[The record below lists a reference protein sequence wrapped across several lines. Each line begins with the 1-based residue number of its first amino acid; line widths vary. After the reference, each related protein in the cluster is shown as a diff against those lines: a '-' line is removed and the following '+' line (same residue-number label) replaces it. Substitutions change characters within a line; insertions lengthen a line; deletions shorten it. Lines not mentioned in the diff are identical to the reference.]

1 MLDTEEPAPREGTSR
16 SRVIALLLETGGIA
30 LALVVAVWAL
40 ARFWQIARAE
50 SATAAADVLAALAVL
65 LGGFVGG
72 IVLWGMA
79 ELIRRLDALPAALEH
94 SSARTRAIESLP
106 PAASPAP
113 LLNDAQGATIV
124 ELLREVRDIS
134 LLTPEE
140 RTKRL
145 ETAGR
150 ALAAELEREVPR
162 LLREHRWR
170 EARKRVQ
177 EARER
182 FPTFSQFE
190 QLEKQIETM
199 RAQVESRDVEQAER
213 QIHDLSALE
222 AWERAADVVRE
233 LLERHPDSEK
243 ANALAATV
251 RMKYEKSQAE
261 QRARLMAH
269 AQELVRQRDWQ
280 GALQTANTIVQ
291 RYPKSPEAEA
301 LRLQIPTL
309 AENAEIQIRQRMEAQ
324 IRELIRERRYDAA
337 YQSANDLIDRYPNS
351 PQAEALRAQLPKLRE
366 RAAAMASSF

>member
-1 MLDTEEPAPREGTSR
+1 MLETDGPADQNSISR
-16 SRVIALLLETGGIA
+16 SRVVALLLEAGGILFA
-30 LALVVAVWAL
+30 LASLGWAL
-40 ARFWQIARAE
+40 VRFLEISRREAVRAE
-50 SATAAADVLAALAVL
+50 DVLTTLALL
-65 LGGFVGG
+65 LGGLVAG
-72 IVLWGMA
+72 LLMWGVA
-79 ELIRRLDALPAALEH
+79 ELIRKLEALPDLM
-94 SSARTRAIESLP
+94 SGNPGRLRAIESLT
-106 PAASPAP
+106 PAAAPAP
-113 LLNDAQGATIV
+113 LLSEAQGATIV

-182 FPTFSQFE
+182 FPTFPQFE

-199 RAQVESRDVEQAER
+199 RAEMESRDVEQAER

-222 AWERAADVVRE
+222 AWERAAEVVRE

-243 ANALAATV
+243 ANALAAVV

-269 AQELVRQRDWQ
+269 AQEQVRQRDWQ

-309 AENAEIQIRQRMEAQ
+309 AENAEIQIRQRLEAH
-324 IRELIRERRYDAA
+324 IRALIRERRYDAA
-337 YQSANDLIDRYPNS
+337 LQSANELIDRYPNS

-366 RAAAMASSF
+366 RVAAMAGSF

>member
-1 MLDTEEPAPREGTSR
+1 MLEIEGPPPQNGTSR
-16 SRVIALLLETGGIA
+16 SRVVALLLEAGGVILA
-30 LALVVAVWAL
+30 LAVAAWAL
-40 ARFWQIARAE
+40 VHLWQIARAE
-50 SATAAADVLAALAVL
+50 AASAVDVLATLAIL
-65 LGGFVGG
+65 LGGLVSG
-72 IVLWGMA
+72 ILLWGLA
-79 ELIRRLDALPAALEH
+79 ELIRKIDLLPAVMEQNSATPRAL
-94 SSARTRAIESLP
+94 SSLP
-106 PAASPAP
+106 PAAAPSP

-182 FPTFSQFE
+182 FPTFPQFE

-233 LLERHPDSEK
+233 LIERHPDSEK

-280 GALQTANTIVQ
+280 GALQTANAIVQ

-301 LRLQIPTL
+301 LRLQLPTL
-309 AENAEIQIRQRMEAQ
+309 AENAEIQIRKRMETQ
-324 IRELIRERRYDAA
+324 IHELIRERRYDVAF
-337 YQSANDLIDRYPNS
+337 QSANELIDRYPNS
-351 PQAEALRAQLPKLRE
+351 PQAEALRTQLPKLRE
-366 RAAAMASSF
+366 RAAAMASGF

>member
-1 MLDTEEPAPREGTSR
+1 MLETEEPAPQEGTSR
-16 SRVIALLLETGGIA
+16 SRLVALLLETGGVLLGLAA
-30 LALVVAVWAL
+30 LAWAL
-40 ARFWQIARAE
+40 VRFWQIASSE
-50 SATAAADVLAALAVL
+50 GTSAVEVLTTLAVL
-65 LGGFVGG
+65 VSGLVAGLL
-72 IVLWGMA
+72 LWGVA
-79 ELIRRLDALPAALEH
+79 ELIRKLDALPIVQVP
-94 SSARTRAIESLP
+94 SSGRSWAIESLP
-106 PAASPAP
+106 PTAASTP
-113 LLNDAQGATIV
+113 LLNEAQGATLV

-182 FPTFSQFE
+182 FPTFPQFE

-199 RAQVESRDVEQAER
+199 RAEVESRDVEQAER
-213 QIHDLSALE
+213 QIHDLAALE
-222 AWERAADVVRE
+222 AWERAAEVVRE
-233 LLERHPDSEK
+233 LLERHPDSKK
-243 ANALAATV
+243 ANDLAAVV

-261 QRARLMAH
+261 QRARLMTH
-269 AQELVRQRDWQ
+269 AQEQVRQRDWQ
-280 GALQTANTIVQ
+280 GALQIANTIVQ

-309 AENAEIQIRQRMEAQ
+309 VENAEIQNRQRLEAQ
-324 IRELIRERRYDAA
+324 IRALIQERRYDVAF
-337 YQSANDLIDRYPNS
+337 QSANDLIDRYPNS

-366 RAAAMASSF
+366 RAAAMASNF